1 MDSSSVIKKS
11 RTDLAIELGRTMTEL
26 RNQLRQSVQLKIKEH
41 GINITFEMLEVLYC
55 LWQKDGINQQEI
67 ADLTLKDKSS
77 MTYMIDNMVKRDM
90 VKRVEDE
97 LDRRNKLIFLTE
109 AGTAL
114 RTQLYPWI
122 AEVYHQATEDF
133 DKKNLKDSIDMFQQM
148 ILSLRKPNSS
158 SD

>member
-11 RTDLAIELGRTMTEL
+11 KSDLAIELGRTMTEL
-26 RNQLRQSVQLKIKEH
+26 RNLLRQSIQLKIKEH
-41 GINITFEMLEVLYC
+41 GINITFEMLEVLYH

-77 MTYMIDNMVKRDM
+77 MTYMIDNMVKRNM
-90 VKRVEDE
+90 VKRVEDG

-109 AGTAL
+109 TGIEL
-114 RTQLYPWI
+114 RRQLHPWI
-122 AEVYHQATEDF
+122 AQVYDQATENF
-133 DKKNLKDSIDMFQQM
+133 ELKTLEYGVDMFQNM
-148 ILSLRKPNSS
+148 ILNLRKSNSS